1 MEGEDEEGDDPG
13 VLPRVTR
20 LLARGV
26 VRGLGRL
33 LGGRL
38 PRAARELARRRAA
51 SESLSELECGAC
63 LLLVSVRRDGTPVPT
78 PLWFARDGERAF
90 VRTAADSPKV
100 ARLRRTPEVTVAPCT
115 HRGRPLGE
123 PLRVR
128 ARLLDDDGERRRADA
143 LITRR
148 YGLRGHIWNALVRH
162 GRLEAAYFELA
173 PTFQRASG
181 SR

>member
-1 MEGEDEEGDDPG
+1 
-13 VLPRVTR
+13 VTR

-38 PRAARELARRRAA
+38 PRAARELARRKPA
-51 SESLSELECGAC
+51 SGPLSSLDRGSC
-63 LLLVSVRRDGTPVPT
+63 LLLVSARRDGTPVPT
-78 PLWFARDGERAF
+78 PLWFARDGDHAY

-100 ARLRRTPEVTVAPCT
+100 ARLRRAPYVTVAPCT

-123 PLRVR
+123 PLRAR
-128 ARLLDDDGERRRADA
+128 ARLLGDDGERRRADA
-143 LITRR
+143 MITRR
-148 YGLRGHIWNALVRH
+148 YGLRGRIWNALVRH

-173 PTFQRASG
+173 PTPPGLDQS
-181 SR
+181 

>member
-20 LLARGV
+20 WLARV
-26 VRGLGRL
+26 AVRGLARL

-38 PRAARELARRRAA
+38 PRAARELARQKPA
-51 SESLSELECGAC
+51 SGPLSALDRGSC

-78 PLWFARDGERAF
+78 PLWFAGDGRRAF

-100 ARLRRTPEVTVAPCT
+100 ARLRRTPDVAVAPCT

-123 PLRVR
+123 PLRAR
-128 ARLLDDDGERRRADA
+128 ARPLDDDAERERADA

-148 YGLRGHIWNALVRH
+148 YGLRGRVWNALVRH

-173 PTFQRASG
+173 PA
-181 SR
+181 

>member
-1 MEGEDEEGDDPG
+1 MEGEEEERDDPG

-38 PRAARELARRRAA
+38 PRAARELARRKPA
-51 SESLSELECGAC
+51 SGPLSALDRGAC
-63 LLLVSVRRDGTPVPT
+63 LLLVSLRRDGTPVPT

-123 PLRVR
+123 PLR
-128 ARLLDDDGERRRADA
+128 AQAQLLHHDGERRHADA

-148 YGLRGHIWNALVRH
+148 YGLRGRIWNVLVRH

-173 PTFQRASG
+173 RLDLS
-181 SR
+181 

>member
-1 MEGEDEEGDDPG
+1 M
-13 VLPRVTR
+13 
-20 LLARGV
+20 
-26 VRGLGRL
+26 

-38 PRAARELARRRAA
+38 PRAARELARRDPT
-51 SESLSELECGAC
+51 SGPLSALDRGAC

-100 ARLRRTPEVTVAPCT
+100 ARLRRTPDATVAPCT

-123 PLRVR
+123 PLGVR

-148 YGLRGHIWNALVRH
+148 YGLRGRIWNVLVRH
-162 GRLEAAYFELA
+162 GRLEAVYFELA
-173 PTFQRASG
+173 PLPPRPSVG
-181 SR
+181 

>member
-38 PRAARELARRRAA
+38 PRAASELARRKPAPGP
-51 SESLSELECGAC
+51 LSVLDRSAC

-78 PLWFARDGERAF
+78 PLWFARGGERAF

-100 ARLRRTPEVTVAPCT
+100 ARLRRTPDVTVAPCT
-115 HRGRPLGE
+115 HRGHPLGE
-123 PLRVR
+123 PLHVR
-128 ARLLDDDGERRRADA
+128 ARLLEDDGERARADA
-143 LITRR
+143 LITHR
-148 YGLRGHIWNALVRH
+148 YGLRGRIWNALVRH

-173 PTFQRASG
+173 PLDLS
-181 SR
+181 

>member
-1 MEGEDEEGDDPG
+1 
-13 VLPRVTR
+13 VTR

-26 VRGLGRL
+26 VLGLGRL

-38 PRAARELARRRAA
+38 PRAARELARREPA
-51 SESLSELECGAC
+51 SGTLSALDRSPC

-78 PLWFARDGERAF
+78 PLWFARDGEHAF

-100 ARLRRTPEVTVAPCT
+100 ARLRRTPDVTVAPCT

-123 PLRVR
+123 PLHVR
-128 ARLLDDDGERRRADA
+128 ARPLDDDAERRRADA

-148 YGLRGHIWNALVRH
+148 YGLRGRIWNALVRH

-173 PTFQRASG
+173 PTPPMAST

>member
-1 MEGEDEEGDDPG
+1 
-13 VLPRVTR
+13 VTR
-20 LLARGV
+20 WLARVV
-26 VRGLGRL
+26 VRGLGRS

-38 PRAARELARRRAA
+38 PRAARELARREPAA
-51 SESLSELECGAC
+51 GTLSELDRGSC

-100 ARLRRTPEVTVAPCT
+100 SRLRCTPEVTAAPCT
-115 HRGRPLGE
+115 HRGRPLAE

-128 ARLLDDDGERRRADA
+128 ARLLDDDDERRRADA

-148 YGLRGHIWNALVRH
+148 YGLRGRIWNVLVRH

-173 PTFQRASG
+173 PTPPRASPSG
-181 SR
+181 G

>member
-1 MEGEDEEGDDPG
+1 
-13 VLPRVTR
+13 VTR
-20 LLARGV
+20 WLARVV
-26 VRGLGRL
+26 VRGLGRS

-38 PRAARELARRRAA
+38 PRAAREVARRKPA
-51 SESLSELECGAC
+51 SGPLSALDRGAC
-63 LLLVSVRRDGTPVPT
+63 LLLVSLRRDGTPVPT

-115 HRGRPLGE
+115 HRGRPLAE

-128 ARLLDDDGERRRADA
+128 ARLLDDDDERRRADA

-148 YGLRGHIWNALVRH
+148 YGLRGRIWNVLVRH

-173 PTFQRASG
+173 ALDLS
-181 SR
+181 

>member
-1 MEGEDEEGDDPG
+1 MEGEEEERDDPG

-38 PRAARELARRRAA
+38 PRAARELARRKPA
-51 SESLSELECGAC
+51 SGSLSELDHGAC

-78 PLWFARDGERAF
+78 PLWLARDGERVM

-100 ARLRRTPEVTVAPCT
+100 ARLRHTPEVTVAPCT
-115 HRGRPLGE
+115 HRGRPLAE

-128 ARLLDDDGERRRADA
+128 ARLLEDDGERRRADT

-148 YGLRGHIWNALVRH
+148 YGLRGRVWNVLVRH

-173 PTFQRASG
+173 PAPLRAST
-181 SR
+181 S

>member
-1 MEGEDEEGDDPG
+1 MEGDQEEGDDPG

-26 VRGLGRL
+26 VQGLGRL

-38 PRAARELARRRAA
+38 PRAAWELARRKPV
-51 SESLSELECGAC
+51 SGPLSGLDRGAC
-63 LLLVSVRRDGTPVPT
+63 LLLVSVSRDGTPVPT
-78 PLWFARDGERAF
+78 PVWFARDGERAF

-123 PLRVR
+123 PLRAR
-128 ARLLDDDGERRRADA
+128 ARLLYDDGERRHADA

-148 YGLRGHIWNALVRH
+148 YGLRGRIWNVLVRH
-162 GRLEAAYFELA
+162 GRLEAAYFELRS
-173 PTFQRASG
+173 T
-181 SR
+181 